1 VFHYAILIN
10 TFAVLIGSFAGIG
23 LKRNIA
29 ERYREI
35 LFLAVGL
42 LTLGIGTKM
51 ALKSEEF
58 LVVLGS
64 LAVGGL
70 IGEWMDI
77 EGKLGRFAN
86 LVEKSQG
93 ETLFVKGFISAS
105 VLFLVGP
112 MTIIGSVNIGTVG
125 KADLIL
131 IKSLMDGISSVVLG
145 SIYGLGVTLSA
156 VSVFIVQGLLVIFAG
171 QLSFL
176 SQPVFL
182 NDFTGVGGLMILG
195 IGIRMLKLR
204 ELKIGNFLPALVV
217 VVLLDWVRLAVMGG

>member
-1 VFHYAILIN
+1 MFHYAILIN

-125 KADLIL
+125 NADLIL

-156 VSVFIVQGLLVIFAG
+156 VSVFIVQGLLVVFAG

-176 SQPVFL
+176 SQPAFL

-217 VVLLDWVRLAVMGG
+217 VVLLDWIKLAVTGG

>member
-1 VFHYAILIN
+1 MFHYAVLVN
-10 TFAVLIGSFAGIG
+10 TFAVLAGSLAGML
-23 LKRNIA
+23 LKKNIA
-29 ERYREI
+29 KRYREI
-35 LFLAVGL
+35 LFIAVGL

-51 ALKSEEF
+51 ALETDEF

-70 IGEWMDI
+70 IGEWLDI

-86 LVEKSQG
+86 FVERSQG
-93 ETLFVKGFISAS
+93 ETLFVRGFINAS

-112 MTIIGSVNIGTVG
+112 MTIIGSVNIGTTG
-125 KADLIL
+125 NADLIL
-131 IKSLMDGISSVVLG
+131 IKSLMDGISSVVLA
-145 SIYGLGVTLSA
+145 SLYGMGVTLSA
-156 VSVFIVQGLLVIFAG
+156 ASVFVVQGLLVVFAK

-176 SQPVFL
+176 SLPAFL

-204 ELKIGNFLPALVV
+204 ELKMGNFLPALIAVV
-217 VVLLDWVRLAVMGG
+217 FLDWLKISLGG

>member
-1 VFHYAILIN
+1 
-10 TFAVLIGSFAGIG
+10 
-23 LKRNIA
+23 
-29 ERYREI
+29 
-35 LFLAVGL
+35 
-42 LTLGIGTKM
+42 
-51 ALKSEEF
+51 
-58 LVVLGS
+58 
-64 LAVGGL
+64 
-70 IGEWMDI
+70 
-77 EGKLGRFAN
+77 
-86 LVEKSQG
+86 
-93 ETLFVKGFISAS
+93 
-105 VLFLVGP
+105 

>member
-1 VFHYAILIN
+1 MFHYAILIN

-23 LKRNIA
+23 LKRSIA
-29 ERYREI
+29 ERYKEI

-42 LTLGIGTKM
+42 LTLGIGMKM

-64 LAVGGL
+64 LAIGGL
-70 IGEWMDI
+70 IGEWIDI

-125 KADLIL
+125 NADLIL

-156 VSVFIVQGLLVIFAG
+156 VSVFIVQGLLVVFAG

-176 SQPVFL
+176 SQPAFL

-217 VVLLDWVRLAVMGG
+217 VVLLDWIKLAVTGG

>member
-1 VFHYAILIN
+1 MFHYAVLIN
-10 TFAVLIGSFAGIG
+10 TFAVLVGSFAGIS

-35 LFLAVGL
+35 LFIAVGL

-51 ALKSEEF
+51 ALNTEEF
-58 LVVLGS
+58 LVVLGA

-70 IGEWMDI
+70 MGEWMDI

-86 LVEKSQG
+86 LVERSQG
-93 ETLFVKGFISAS
+93 ETLFVRGFISAS

-112 MTIIGSVNIGTVG
+112 MTIIGSVSIGTVG
-125 KADLIL
+125 DADLIL

-145 SIYGLGVTLSA
+145 SMYGLGVTLSA
-156 VSVFIVQGLLVIFAG
+156 ISVFIVQGLLVVFAG

-176 SQPVFL
+176 SQPAFL

-204 ELKIGNFLPALVV
+204 ELKVGNFLPALVV
-217 VVLLDWVRLAVMGG
+217 VVLLDWIKLAAIGG